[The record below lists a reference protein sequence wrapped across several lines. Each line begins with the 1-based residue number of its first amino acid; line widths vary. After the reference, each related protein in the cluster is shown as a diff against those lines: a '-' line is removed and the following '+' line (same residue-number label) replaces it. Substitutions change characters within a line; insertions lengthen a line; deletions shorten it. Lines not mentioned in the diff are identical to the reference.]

1 MNDDEEKKINI
12 TGTNNRY
19 MIKKLTKKTN
29 NTEIKKRAEC
39 KNWNFSSDIYEIA
52 TQKKIINDIS
62 LNNFELCDNKRL
74 GLTVFPITDFYK
86 YYYYY

>member
-1 MNDDEEKKINI
+1 MDNDEEKKINI

-29 NTEIKKRAEC
+29 NIEIKKRVES
-39 KNWNFSSDIYEIA
+39 KNWNFSSDVYEIT

-62 LNNFELCDNKRL
+62 LNNFEAFD
-74 GLTVFPITDFYK
+74 
-86 YYYYY
+86 